1 MKTAAVIGALALM
14 AGGVAAADAAVNR
27 MAGKGLQDGSGQ
39 GYGQMANLTAEEK
52 VAWETERAA
61 HRAEME
67 TKRTAARAAVASGDY
82 EAWKIAVGEDHPF
95 VSKITAENF
104 ARFVEAHQNIEEAEA
119 IFAELGLEG
128 APGMGGM
135 GKGQG
140 RGHGMGL
147 GMGLGGGRLI
157 NQQ

>member
-14 AGGVAAADAAVNR
+14 AGGVVAADAAANR
-27 MAGKGLQDGSGQ
+27 MVGNGLQAGSGQ
-39 GYGQMANLTAEEK
+39 GYGQTASLTAEEK
-52 VAWETERAA
+52 AAWGAERAS

-67 TKRTAARAAVASGDY
+67 AKRTAARAAVASGDY

-95 VSKITAENF
+95 FSKITSENF
-104 ARFVEAHQNIEEAEA
+104 ARFVEAHQNTEEAAA

-128 APGMGGM
+128 VPGMGGM

-140 RGHGMGL
+140 RGQ
-147 GMGLGGGRLI
+147 GMGLGGGCLMH
-157 NQQ
+157 QQ